1 MHYAVVYSFAPSITG
16 ARKTNA
22 RLHRSCICTNP
33 ELSQFTGQWC
43 PFSTT
48 FGLGLQLFQF
58 LKIYIVRNLFYTVRR
73 TSRRVEVSNFSLSRK
88 LEISNLKQRKIEINR
103 FKKKFH
109 RVFFLRSFIRV
120 RTSKEN
126 RIEVREEEASW
137 TEQRVE
143 NRGNGPYSDRF
154 GPAQVYARWRLRKS
168 NETRAGESAWRVYKY
183 TRTIPLPRNRR
194 ASGTAQR
201 DTIVEE
207 SIRRP

>member
-73 TSRRVEVSNFSLSRK
+73 TSRRVEVSNFSLS
-88 LEISNLKQRKIEINR
+88 KIGN
-103 FKKKFH
+103 FKFKTKKNWNQSVQEKIPSSLLSSIVYS
-109 RVFFLRSFIRV
+109 R
-120 RTSKEN
+120 
-126 RIEVREEEASW
+126 AY
-137 TEQRVE
+137 EQRE
-143 NRGNGPYSDRF
+143 SYRGERGRGELDGAAGWEPREWPIF
-154 GPAQVYARWRLRKS
+154 GSLWSGAGLREMEAEK
-168 NETRAGESAWRVYKY
+168 V
-183 TRTIPLPRNRR
+183 
-194 ASGTAQR
+194 
-201 DTIVEE
+201 
-207 SIRRP
+207 